1 MTCDDAAFQK
11 NQGTAPAWRPAT
23 VVVGAVALTCVD
35 ALARVGEGL
44 DTLDFLRTFCGPYAD
59 GRRVADPAS
68 RQSLSLFATSTPHCC
83 SRQVCQCMLWPVH
96 VLASRL
102 GHSDPA
108 ITLRVYAHVL
118 DDQASQAATV
128 FERLVHEGGHP

>member
-1 MTCDDAAFQK
+1 M
-11 NQGTAPAWRPAT
+11 PAWRSAT

-35 ALARVGEGL
+35 ALASVGEDLEKL
-44 DTLDFLRTFCGPYAD
+44 DLLRTVCGPDAD

-68 RQSLSLFATSTPHCC
+68 RQSLSLSATSMPHGC
-83 SRQVCQCMLWPVH
+83 SRQAGVPVH
-96 VLASRL
+96 VVASRL

-118 DDQASQAATV
+118 DDQASQAAAV
-128 FERLVHEGGHP
+128 FERLVHEEGQPLSPEQALQRGALVRPLPV

>member
-1 MTCDDAAFQK
+1 MARTCE
-11 NQGTAPAWRPAT
+11 
-23 VVVGAVALTCVD
+23 D
-35 ALARVGEGL
+35 ALASVGESREE
-44 DTLDFLRTFCGPYAD
+44 LDFLRTLCGPYAD

-83 SRQVCQCMLWPVH
+83 SREAGVPVH
-96 VLASRL
+96 VVASRL

-118 DDQASQAATV
+118 DDQASQAAAV
-128 FERLVHEGGHP
+128 FERLVHEEGQP

>member
-1 MTCDDAAFQK
+1 M
-11 NQGTAPAWRPAT
+11 T

-35 ALARVGEGL
+35 ALASVGEGL
-44 DTLDFLRTFCGPYAD
+44 EKLDLLRTFCGPYAD
-59 GRRVADPAS
+59 GRRV
-68 RQSLSLFATSTPHCC
+68 
-83 SRQVCQCMLWPVH
+83 VH
-96 VLASRL
+96 VVASRL